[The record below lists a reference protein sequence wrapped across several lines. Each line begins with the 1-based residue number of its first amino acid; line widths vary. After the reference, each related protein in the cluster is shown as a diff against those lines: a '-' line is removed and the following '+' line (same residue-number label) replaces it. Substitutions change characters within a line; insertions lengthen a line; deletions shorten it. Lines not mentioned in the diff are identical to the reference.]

1 MYHRI
6 AEPVSDV
13 WEITVSADR
22 FEQHLQ
28 VLQKMGNVVTL
39 QQLADQ
45 IISNKL
51 NRNTIAITFD
61 DGYIDNFTVAK
72 PLLEKYQLPATFFIA
87 SGNVG
92 SDKEF
97 WWDELE
103 YIFLFS
109 PLLPASLSIYISETQ
124 ITLALKEE
132 ASLTEELKRKHSLWK
147 ACTEEPPT
155 LRAKLFYKIWEQLR
169 PLRFDLQQ
177 QYLQQIRTWANV
189 PESTRPAYRM
199 MNTAELKQMAVNPLF
214 TIGVHTVTHPALAH
228 QSILY
233 QKTELLENRKFLA
246 ELTNHEVKL
255 LAYPYGNYNSDTMTI
270 VSDAQ
275 FNAAFTTEEKTIK
288 SGSARY
294 RLGRFQAKM

>member
-1 MYHRI
+1 
-6 AEPVSDV
+6 
-13 WEITVSADR
+13 
-22 FEQHLQ
+22 
-28 VLQKMGNVVTL
+28 
-39 QQLADQ
+39 
-45 IISNKL
+45 
-51 NRNTIAITFD
+51 
-61 DGYIDNFTVAK
+61 
-72 PLLEKYQLPATFFIA
+72 LPATFFIA

-92 SDKEF
+92 SEKEF

-103 YIFLFS
+103 YIILFS
-109 PLLPASLSIYISETQ
+109 PLLPPSLSMQISGTQ
-124 ITLALKEE
+124 ITSALKEE

-155 LRAKLFYKIWEQLR
+155 LRAELFYKIWEQLR
-169 PLRFDLQQ
+169 PLPFDLQQ

-228 QSILY
+228 QSIVY

-246 ELTNHEVKL
+246 ELTNQEVKL
-255 LAYPYGNYNSDTMTI
+255 LAYPYGNYSRDTMTI

-294 RLGRFQAKM
+294 SLGRFQAKNVTGAQLKEHLKQWNLH